1 MEENK
6 NLELESI
13 QENEEKSSFDFA
25 TIYTVLILN
34 WKWFVLSLIICMGAA
49 HIYLRYATPIYQ
61 SAAKLL
67 IKDDEGSGSRRGGNS
82 IQSATNLGII
92 SNSNGIDNE
101 MEILKSRTLLN
112 KLSMT

>member
-49 HIYLRYATPIYQ
+49 HIYCAMQRQY
-61 SAAKLL
+61 
-67 IKDDEGSGSRRGGNS
+67 
-82 IQSATNLGII
+82 TNLQP
-92 SNSNGIDNE
+92 NS
-101 MEILKSRTLLN
+101 
-112 KLSMT
+112 

>member
-34 WKWFVLSLIICMGAA
+34 WKWFVLSPLSSVWAQPTYICAMQRQ
-49 HIYLRYATPIYQ
+49 Y
-61 SAAKLL
+61 
-67 IKDDEGSGSRRGGNS
+67 
-82 IQSATNLGII
+82 TNLQP
-92 SNSNGIDNE
+92 NS
-101 MEILKSRTLLN
+101 
-112 KLSMT
+112 

>member
-6 NLELESI
+6 NLEMESI

-49 HIYLRYATPIYQ
+49 HIYLRYATPSRMTKAQEAAEVVILSRVPQTWVSYQ
-61 SAAKLL
+61 TPMVL
-67 IKDDEGSGSRRGGNS
+67 ITRWKF
-82 IQSATNLGII
+82 
-92 SNSNGIDNE
+92 
-101 MEILKSRTLLN
+101 
-112 KLSMT
+112 

>member
-34 WKWFVLSLIICMGAA
+34 WKWFVRGLSTSIRSTEGLD
-49 HIYLRYATPIYQ
+49 TYQ
-61 SAAKLL
+61 
-67 IKDDEGSGSRRGGNS
+67 
-82 IQSATNLGII
+82 
-92 SNSNGIDNE
+92 
-101 MEILKSRTLLN
+101 
-112 KLSMT
+112 

>member
-34 WKWFVLSLIICMGAA
+34 WKWFVLSLSSVWAQPTYIALCNANIPICS
-49 HIYLRYATPIYQ
+49 Q
-61 SAAKLL
+61 
-67 IKDDEGSGSRRGGNS
+67 
-82 IQSATNLGII
+82 
-92 SNSNGIDNE
+92 
-101 MEILKSRTLLN
+101 TLDQG
-112 KLSMT
+112 